1 VLAVTPHRINPY
13 TPQGY
18 QPYTSRT
25 ISRPPMFLGVAF
37 GTGSGK
43 VYAKKFSDKSML
55 TSHQH
60 ASYFK
65 PD

>member
-1 VLAVTPHRINPY
+1 
-13 TPQGY
+13 
-18 QPYTSRT
+18 
-25 ISRPPMFLGVAF
+25 MDLGVAF
-37 GTGSGK
+37 GTGSGEM
-43 VYAKKFSDKSML
+43 YAKKFSVKSML